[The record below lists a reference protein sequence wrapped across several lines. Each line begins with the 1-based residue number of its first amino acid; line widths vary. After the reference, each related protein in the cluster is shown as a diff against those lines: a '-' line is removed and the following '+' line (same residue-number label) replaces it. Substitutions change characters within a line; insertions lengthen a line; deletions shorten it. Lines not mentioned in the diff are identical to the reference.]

1 MASIA
6 ERKSEAINLRMSPS
20 TKELLRLV
28 AEREH
33 RTLSNMLEVLILEHA
48 QRLGVNPA
56 AAKKGEGT
64 RRAKEL
70 R

>member
-1 MASIA
+1 MT
-6 ERKSEAINLRMSPS
+6 ERKSEAINLRMTPS

-48 QRLGVNPA
+48 GKAGIELPT
-56 AAKKGEGT
+56 AKH
-64 RRAKEL
+64 RRRRKSVEPTSN
-70 R
+70 